1 MRISDWS
8 SYVCSSDL
16 ARKIVVDHF
25 VFEGNT
31 VTSSEELQ
39 LLVQAYC
46 GKPVTLFDIYTAAD
60 LIADYYASR
69 GYALASVNVPPQKV
83 GGGTVLLQIT
93 EGRIGTISVEN
104 AKLYRPERIK
114 RELPDVQPG
123 TIYNAAVFRAGMRQL
138 NSQIGRAHV

>member
-8 SYVCSSDL
+8 SDVCSSDL
-16 ARKIVVDHF
+16 
-25 VFEGNT
+25 
-31 VTSSEELQ
+31 
-39 LLVQAYC
+39 
-46 GKPVTLFDIYTAAD
+46 
-60 LIADYYASR
+60 
-69 GYALASVNVPPQKV
+69 KV

-123 TIYNAAVFRAGMRQL
+123 TIYNAAVFRDGMRQL
-138 NSQIGRAHV
+138 NSLPGLKARAILKPGAPYGSSDMMVDRKSTRLNSSH